1 MLRLLQKMVW
11 DKSDGHAHHG
21 DDEGHGHVLKDL
33 NFREI
38 SMVVVLAVGVFWIGL
53 NPGPILKVMDA
64 SVAHLVHQVS
74 AGGTAVPAVPH
85 GGHHEALLEIGNWL
99 KQAMTF

>member
-21 DDEGHGHVLKDL
+21 DDHGHVLSDL
-33 NFREI
+33 NLREV

-53 NPGPILKVMDA
+53 HPGPILKMMDA
-64 SVAHLVHQVS
+64 SVAHLVHQIN
-74 AGGTAVPAVPH
+74 AGGAAAPPAMPH
-85 GGHHEALLEIGNWL
+85 GGGHHEALLELGSWFR
-99 KQAMTF
+99 QVMTF